1 MRLSYSIRS
10 FAVPSYPALAILAL
24 LLAVA
29 CSPGADTAIEAA
41 APTVGD
47 IPEGGYSEPF
57 VTADVATL
65 NATLLLSF
73 GDNILHSSAMGG
85 GHPIFSM
92 SHPPRVV
99 DEHAKLVEIL
109 ENEGV
114 RVLDIRDLLTSAIKN
129 APREELEQFFR
140 DVFPVTAD
148 EIIARIDEID
158 GDSITNFRDDHFYL
172 KAEDGTFDPLFPGMP
187 SMYWSRDF
195 AISSPKGIIIGRGKA
210 FQRSIE
216 NHLMRFMVQHAPE
229 LADFPIAFDA
239 YEHEVYLDGGD
250 LIVYDENTI
259 LLGVDNRSD
268 REAAVLLAQN
278 LDMDV
283 YAVSMPPWDRRS
295 GISRQLLHL
304 DSTFNIVDEK
314 TAVVVPF
321 FMEKE
326 YNDSNPMVPILLGL
340 KRQIETWAEHTE
352 YELGDPDSLQTTVD
366 VIPEVG
372 WLTHYAAGTGEGTE
386 LDTKLVDW
394 MREQGFTIVH
404 VGGPQ
409 GDLPIEKYVLE
420 RAMLELRWQG
430 SNVVQLGPGK
440 IIAYAHNIYTNQAL
454 RDAGVEVVTFPG
466 DSLSMRNGG
475 PHCLL
480 MPLVRGH

>member
-1 MRLSYSIRS
+1 MRQS
-10 FAVPSYPALAILAL
+10 FSVQSFLAL
-24 LLAVA
+24 MIFALLFAGA
-29 CSPGADTAIEAA
+29 CSPSADTATNVP
-41 APTVGD
+41 APSVGD

-92 SHPPRVV
+92 SHPPHVV
-99 DEHAKLVEIL
+99 DEHAQMVEIL

-114 RVLDIRDLLTSAIKN
+114 RVLDIRDLLTSAIDN
-129 APREELEQFFR
+129 APREEFEQFLR
-140 DVFPVTAD
+140 DVFPVTA
-148 EIIARIDEID
+148 EAAIARIDEID

-172 KAEDGTFDPLFPGMP
+172 NAEDGTFDPLFPGMP

-195 AISSPKGIIIGRGKA
+195 AISAPKGIIIGKGKA
-210 FQRSIE
+210 FQRSLE
-216 NHLMRFMVQHAPE
+216 NQLMRFMVAHAPE
-229 LADFPIAFDA
+229 LADFPIVFDA
-239 YEHEVYLDGGD
+239 AEHDVNLDGGD

-268 REAAVLLAQN
+268 REAAVLLAQI

-283 YAVSMPPWDRRS
+283 YAVSMPPWDQRS

-326 YNDSNPMVPILLGL
+326 YNDSNPMVPILLGI
-340 KRQIETWAEHTE
+340 KRQIETWE
-352 YELGDPDSLQTTVD
+352 ELTDEEVGNADSIQTTVD
-366 VIPEVG
+366 VIPKVG
-372 WLTHYAAGTGEGTE
+372 WVTHYAAGTGEATE

-394 MREQGFTIVH
+394 LRDQGFTIVY

-480 MPLVRGH
+480 MPLVRGL

>member
-1 MRLSYSIRS
+1 MRQKLSVSS
-10 FAVPSYPALAILAL
+10 FVVLVILAL
-24 LLAVA
+24 FATAA
-29 CSPGADTAIEAA
+29 CSPSADTAPDVA
-41 APTVGD
+41 APSVGD
-47 IPEGGYSEPF
+47 IPEGGYTAPF

-65 NATLLLSF
+65 NATLILSF

-85 GHPIFSM
+85 GYPIFSM

-99 DEHAKLVEIL
+99 DEHARLVEIL

-114 RVLDIRDLLTSAIKN
+114 RVLDIRDLLTSAINN
-129 APREELEQFFR
+129 ASREELEQFLR

-148 EIIARIDEID
+148 EAIARIDEID

-195 AISSPKGIIIGRGKA
+195 AISTPKGIVIGHGKA

-229 LADFPIAFDA
+229 LADFPIVFDA
-239 YEHEVYLDGGD
+239 WEHDVFLDGGD
-250 LIVYDENTI
+250 FIVYDENTI

-268 REAAVLLAQN
+268 REAAPLLAQT

-326 YNDSNPMVPILLGL
+326 YNDSNPMVPILLGI
-340 KRQIETWAEHTE
+340 KRQMEEWQE
-352 YELGDPDSLQTTVD
+352 YTDYEIGDPDAIQTTVD

-372 WLTHYAAGTGEGTE
+372 WVTHYAAGTGEATE
-386 LDTKLVDW
+386 LDMKLVDW
-394 MREQGFTIVH
+394 MREQGFTIVY

-430 SNVVQLGPGK
+430 SNVVQLRPGK
-440 IIAYAHNIYTNQAL
+440 IIAYAHNLYTNQAL

-480 MPLVRGH
+480 MPLVRGL